1 MDVVPVGQSVALQ
14 VRGLIPQQVID
25 VNTTV
30 SCSELAGGPG
40 GPPPRQRGG
49 GLAARFCER
58 LM

>member
-14 VRGLIPQQVID
+14 GRGLIHQQVID

-40 GPPPRQRGG
+40 VPTK
-49 GLAARFCER
+49 AAGWRSGCQV
-58 LM
+58 L